1 LRGGEVEAVNAPRE
15 GHVGGRGA
23 AADGGVVSGA
33 SPQAE
38 PYRVTSPV
46 LLVTED
52 VTGLVV
58 PVILLP
64 DATLSRVTDLPGF
77 FGIYH
82 EHLTA
87 VDVRRLAAEG

>member
-1 LRGGEVEAVNAPRE
+1 VVKPKSSTPLGKVTSAVVVLPRM
-15 GHVGGRGA
+15 VAWCR
-23 AADGGVVSGA
+23 A

-58 PVILLP
+58 PVVLLP

-82 EHLTA
+82 EHLTT